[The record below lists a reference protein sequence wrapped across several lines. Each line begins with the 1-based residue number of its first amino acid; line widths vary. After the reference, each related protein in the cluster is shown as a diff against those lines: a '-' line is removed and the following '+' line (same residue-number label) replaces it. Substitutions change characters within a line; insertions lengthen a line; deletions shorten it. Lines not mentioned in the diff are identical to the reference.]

1 MQKFDNEDVEAAVIE
16 LLKKTLMPV
25 STDYVAHHT
34 GMGWGTARS
43 VLLNM
48 ALKGEIQSEKTTKS
62 LIFRLPRKDGQ
73 THGE

>member
-1 MQKFDNEDVEAAVIE
+1 MQKFDNQDVEAEVIE
-16 LLKKTLMPV
+16 LLKKTSIPV
-25 STDYVAHHT
+25 STDYVAHHI

-62 LIFRLPRKDGQ
+62 LIFKLPKK
-73 THGE
+73 ESSK